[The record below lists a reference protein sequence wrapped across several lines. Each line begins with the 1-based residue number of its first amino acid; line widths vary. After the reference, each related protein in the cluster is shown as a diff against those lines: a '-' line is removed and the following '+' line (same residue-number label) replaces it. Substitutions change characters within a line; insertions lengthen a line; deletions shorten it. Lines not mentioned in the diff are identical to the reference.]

1 MKIGTILRPHGKFFC
16 IRVTSCRLDG
26 ATIRI
31 EGDHLREDMASTQ
44 TKMALNLFRL
54 GNEYVQVSPQ
64 GAHNSFTMSVFKAV
78 EPDQLELF

>member
-16 IRVTSCRLDG
+16 IRVTSSRQDG

-31 EGDHLREDMASTQ
+31 EGEHLRADMVSTQ
-44 TKMALNLFRL
+44 TKMALNLVKS
-54 GNEYVQVSPQ
+54 GSDYVQVSPQ
-64 GAHNSFTMSVFKAV
+64 GVHNSFTMSVFKAV